1 MNNKFK
7 IFQAK
12 AFMVF
17 LMTFVL
23 SCTNGF
29 EELNTPPTSS
39 TTIDA
44 GILLAKVQRDGNFI
58 QGGQTANCTLG
69 SWIQYWNSST
79 NLPTSRYVFA
89 HGDWSAQYGFI
100 RNLSK
105 IRTDLL
111 KGKENAAEGRTKLA
125 IARIVEIDMWQYIT
139 DLFGDI
145 PFSESASG
153 EDNLI
158 TQPKYDTQESIYR
171 KLISD
176 LDAAIN
182 SLNASDVSYGSY
194 DLYYG
199 GNVEKWKK
207 YGNSIKLQLG
217 MRLKYVLPELAK
229 TTVEAALNQSLITS
243 NSDNALIVTNT
254 NYTSSYNPLLGQFV
268 GGSSDLRYLAEA
280 FVSTL
285 VTTNDPRLTKIV
297 APTANSV
304 KAGKIEYKGKPVAQT
319 DDQMVG
325 IINDNY
331 STAATTTYFNLAYNQ
346 SNPIPHYVYTYAE
359 ICFYKAEAALE
370 GWGGLTPSQAEGFYQ
385 DGVRAAMALK
395 PFEITNIPQSYID
408 AEFSFIG
415 LTSEQKLE
423 KIMTQKWILFF
434 GRSYSAYAEWRRTG
448 YPKLVP
454 GPNKGSTNG
463 QIPCRVGYPSE
474 ESILNEP
481 NYLEVVNR
489 MSNGDSYTSKV
500 WWDKKVK

>member
-1 MNNKFK
+1 MKNKFK
-7 IFQAK
+7 ILQPLFFLVLLI
-12 AFMVF
+12 AF
-17 LMTFVL
+17 TI

-89 HGDWSAQYGFI
+89 HGDWSSYYGYI
-100 RNLSK
+100 RNLSQ
-105 IRTDLL
+105 IRNDLL
-111 KGKENAAEGRTKLA
+111 KGQEDTPEGRTKLA
-125 IARIVEIDMWQYIT
+125 IARIVEIDLWQYIT
-139 DLFGDI
+139 DMYGDI
-145 PFSESASG
+145 PFSESALG
-153 EDNLI
+153 EENLI
-158 TQPKYDTQESIYR
+158 IQPKYDTQESIY
-171 KLISD
+171 KQLIKD
-176 LDAAIN
+176 LDTAIKN
-182 SLNASDVSYGSY
+182 LNASDISYGSY

-207 YGNSIKLQLG
+207 YGNSVKLQLG
-217 MRLKYVLPELAK
+217 MRLKYASPELAK
-229 TTVEAALNQSLITS
+229 TTVTEALSQALIAS
-243 NSDNALIVTNT
+243 NSDNALIQTNT
-254 NYTSSYNPLLGQFV
+254 DYTSSYNPLLGQFV
-268 GGSSDLRYLAEA
+268 GGSSDLRYLADA
-280 FVSTL
+280 FVSRL
-285 VTTNDPRLTKIV
+285 VNTNDPRLTMIV

-304 KAGKIEYKGKPVAQT
+304 KAGHPEYKGKPVAQT

-331 STAATTTYFNLAYNQ
+331 STAATTTYFNLSYNQ
-346 SNPIPHYVYTYAE
+346 SKPIPHYVYTYAE

-370 GWGGLTPSQAEGFYQ
+370 GWGGLTSAQAEGFYQ
-385 DGVRAAMALK
+385 EGIRAAMALK
-395 PFEITNIPQSYID
+395 PFEITTIPQSYIT
-408 AEFSFIG
+408 AEFSFNG

-434 GRSYSAYAEWRRTG
+434 GRSYNAYAEWRRTG

-454 GPNKGSTNG
+454 GPNLGSTNG

-481 NYLEVVNR
+481 NYLEAVSR
-489 MSNGDSYTSKV
+489 MSNGDSYISKV